1 MRITIEPTPAR
12 DMKPGDRFRDNGQS
26 VQVTDLE
33 IDEKDV
39 KIIYA
44 FEGER
49 LVNSTFVTPL
59 TSAPATSSHCRAAT
73 TN

>member
-26 VQVTDLE
+26 FQVTDIE
-33 IDEKDV
+33 IL
-39 KIIYA
+39 YA

-49 LVNSTFVTPL
+49 LVNSTFVTPD
-59 TSAPATSSHCRAAT
+59 TSLDRVIGQED
-73 TN
+73 

>member
-26 VQVTDLE
+26 LQVTDIE
-33 IDEKDV
+33 IDDLLVEIV
-39 KIIYA
+39 YA

-49 LVNSTFVTPL
+49 LVNSTFVAPD
-59 TSAPATSSHCRAAT
+59 TSLDRVIEVQE
-73 TN
+73 